1 MRFHTV
7 ALLTGATAVAAGN
20 TANLLLPGFEGH
32 DLQAGVLGK
41 DADATTYLVTCPSSV
56 ASTACGIPGSGMTA
70 IAAPTSAQLIHAN
83 DGNTA
88 SLSCNVAGTTYASCY
103 ATYGT
108 ATAHQTLTGT
118 NLNWMAVTV
127 TTSSTPTPTPTSTT
141 TTSTSTSISTS
152 ISTSTS
158 TSTHTTVTPTS
169 TFTPSSTST
178 PVWTPKKSPKSSSR
192 VATSTPLVTSAPT
205 APGSGNSAPGATQ
218 SAAVTTPATAGAG
231 TLARKGWVLGGSLA
245 LAYAFA

>member
-32 DLQAGVLGK
+32 DLQAGVLNK
-41 DADATTYLVTCPSSV
+41 DADTTTYLVTCPSTV
-56 ASTACGIPGSGMTA
+56 ASAACGIPGSGMTA
-70 IAAPTSAQLIHAN
+70 IAAPSSAQLIHAN

-127 TTSSTPTPTPTSTT
+127 TTSSTPTPTPTSTS
-141 TTSTSTSISTS
+141 TTST
-152 ISTSTS
+152 STSTS

-169 TFTPSSTST
+169 TSTSTFAPSSTST

-192 VATSTPLVTSAPT
+192 VATSTPLVTGAPT
-205 APGSGNSAPGATQ
+205 ATGSSVPGAATQ

-231 TLARKGWVLGGSLA
+231 TLARSSWALGGALA

>member
-7 ALLTGATAVAAGN
+7 ALLTGASAVAAGN

-41 DADATTYLVTCPSSV
+41 DADATTYLVTCPSTV

-70 IAAPTSAQLIHAN
+70 IAAPTSAQLIHVN

-127 TTSSTPTPTPTSTT
+127 TTSSTPTPTPTSIF
-141 TTSTSTSISTS
+141 TTSTSTL
-152 ISTSTS
+152 TSTT

-169 TFTPSSTST
+169 TFAPSSTST

-205 APGSGNSAPGATQ
+205 APGSGNSAPAATQ

-231 TLARKGWVLGGSLA
+231 TLARNGWVLGGAMA